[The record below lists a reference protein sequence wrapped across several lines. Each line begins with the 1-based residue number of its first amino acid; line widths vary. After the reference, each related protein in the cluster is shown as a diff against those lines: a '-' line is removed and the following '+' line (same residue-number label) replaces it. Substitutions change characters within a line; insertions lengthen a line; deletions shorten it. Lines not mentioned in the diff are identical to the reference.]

1 MMQVKQN
8 NTVKKLRYLKNT
20 GRKLKN
26 LPVFILL
33 KKGWF
38 FMEEKE
44 IVLSEEMEKEFTN
57 GKGEEE

>member
-8 NTVKKLRYLKNT
+8 NTVKKLRHLKNT
-20 GRKLKN
+20 GRKSKN

>member
-57 GKGEEE
+57 GKGEKE